1 MRTAMT
7 RIGILT
13 AGGDTPALN
22 ATLYGAVERAN
33 QCEVEVYGLI
43 KGFDGLLNPNVPY
56 VPLNPL
62 FQTIPELDPCLGG
75 SIIGSSR
82 TYIDSEK
89 PNELKQV
96 AERLTRLGIHGLI
109 CVGGDGTL
117 CGMQP
122 LSEFFPCVLAPKT
135 IDNDLGL
142 NYAHEPNE
150 WLREEPATT
159 SVLGSAKPQYHRS
172 TGRDEIALEEIV
184 NYATPGYTTAVFVV
198 AQGIERIRTTAES
211 HRRIAIIEVMGRES
225 GYIALGSAYGQP
237 DMILMPECRL
247 KIDRVEE
254 KVRELYELQK
264 HAVVVI
270 GEGVLGEDGL
280 PLGAIDNQSRDP
292 AGNTIYHGA
301 AEALQ
306 NILLKRLG
314 DAFFQRKRRH
324 ESAKAAIFTRKVGHT
339 QRGGRPI
346 QFDRFYASQLGG
358 KAFDLLL
365 AEQNDSM
372 ATLQWS
378 HEQGFTLNSMP
389 ANKLKDQWGIIH
401 PRQVHRSFYDEKRFQ
416 PSKLGV
422 EYLRSIFTNAIGQD
436 DVEAIRA
443 KLFSPGHL
451 VTRYQSINVD
461 VQKRIR
467 YLDKTL

>member
-1 MRTAMT
+1 MRTTMT
-7 RIGILT
+7 RVGILT

-22 ATLYGAVERAN
+22 ATLFGAAERAN
-33 QCEVEVYGLI
+33 QNEVELVGLI
-43 KGFDGLLNPNVPY
+43 KGFDGLLNPGVPH
-56 VPLNPL
+56 VLLNPL

-82 TYIDSEK
+82 TYIDPNK
-89 PNELKQV
+89 PDELKLV
-96 AERLTRLGIHGLI
+96 AERLKRLDIQGLI

-122 LSEFFPCVLAPKT
+122 ISELFPCVLAPKT

-142 NYAHEPNE
+142 NYMHEPNE
-150 WLREEPATT
+150 WLREIPTPGGE
-159 SVLGSAKPQYHRS
+159 PQYRR
-172 TGRDEIALEEIV
+172 TAGRDDIELEEIV

-211 HRRIAIIEVMGRES
+211 HRRIAIVEVMGRES

-237 DMILMPECRL
+237 DLILIPESRL
-247 KIDRVEE
+247 NIDQVVER
-254 KVRELYELQK
+254 VREVYELQK
-264 HAVVVI
+264 HVVVVV

-280 PLGAIDNQSRDP
+280 PLGAVDNKSKDP
-292 AGNTIYHGA
+292 AGNVIYHGA

-306 NILLKRLG
+306 DILLKKLG

-324 ESAKAAIFTRKVGHT
+324 ESAKSAIFTRKVGHT

-346 QFDRFYASQLGG
+346 LFDRFYASQLGG
-358 KAFDLLL
+358 KAFDLLM
-365 AEQNDSM
+365 AEQNDSV

-378 HEQGFTLNSMP
+378 HERGFTLESIA
-389 ANKLKDQWGIIH
+389 ANKLKDQWGVIH
-401 PRQVHRSFYDEKRFQ
+401 PRLVHRSFYDEKRFQ
-416 PSKLGV
+416 PSKLGI
-422 EYLRSIFTNAIGQD
+422 EYLQSIFTKAIGQD
-436 DVEAIRA
+436 DVDSIRS
-443 KLFSPGHL
+443 KLFSPAHL
-451 VTRYQSINVD
+451 LTSYQSINVD

-467 YLDKTL
+467 YLDTPAS